1 MQKAELRKVYKRKR
15 ENLSLDSI
23 QDKSLKISNN
33 ILQMKIWSFLYYHL
47 FISIS
52 ENKEIDTSYI
62 LTLLQGKDK
71 NIIIPKTVSNNTLEN
86 YLLTDT
92 TVFKKNTWNIP
103 EPTDGILINEKQI
116 DVVFIPLLAYDVKG
130 NRVGYGKGF
139 YDNFLKKCKPTVLK
153 IGLSFFEPEQV
164 ITDIS
169 SSDIPLDYC
178 VTPNKVYKF

>member
-1 MQKAELRKVYKRKR
+1 MQKTELRKVYKRKR

-71 NIIIPKTVSNNTLEN
+71 NIIIPKTVSNLS
-86 YLLTDT
+86 
-92 TVFKKNTWNIP
+92 
-103 EPTDGILINEKQI
+103 LIHI
-116 DVVFIPLLAYDVKG
+116 
-130 NRVGYGKGF
+130 
-139 YDNFLKKCKPTVLK
+139 
-153 IGLSFFEPEQV
+153 
-164 ITDIS
+164 
-169 SSDIPLDYC
+169 
-178 VTPNKVYKF
+178 

>member
-1 MQKAELRKVYKRKR
+1 MQKTELRKVYKRKR

-103 EPTDGILINEKQI
+103 EPIDGILINEKQI

>member
-71 NIIIPKTVSNNTLEN
+71 NIIIPKTGPNNTLEN

-92 TVFKKNTWNIP
+92 TVFKKNRWNIP

-139 YDNFLKKCKPTVLK
+139 YDNFLKKCKSTVLK
-153 IGLSFFEPEQV
+153 IGVSFFEPEQL

-178 VTPNKVYKF
+178 VTHNKVYKF